1 MARAA
6 EGFAKIER
14 EHIERACR
22 ELIQSGEHAAGGSY
36 FVRFEGR
43 DLPAKRVVRD
53 AYRYANEREI
63 GTHKFSGGQFV
74 ARILQRLGFD
84 IIVRQGEKDIRTP
97 GTSM

>member
-6 EGFAKIER
+6 EGFAKIQR

-22 ELIQSGEHAAGGSY
+22 ELTQTGEHAAGGSY

-53 AYRYANEREI
+53 AYRHANEREI
-63 GTHKFSGGQFV
+63 ETTKFSGGQFV
-74 ARILQRLGFD
+74 ARILQRLGFEVV
-84 IIVRQGEKDIRTP
+84 VR
-97 GTSM
+97 